1 MMSLASYLVLGATL
15 EPKIKS
21 KICEGGMWIS
31 LRCLRQHTAV
41 SVAMGNNGQPTISLT
56 PVRARPPSS
65 IYEWL
70 RLFGTNASI
79 YLQTHA
85 DEAASLMTYM
95 VAITDMSKR
104 HGGYAWRVYD
114 EKFGRIRTLP
124 PTLLDGFYILP
135 PCNPLHGM
143 CAWWTLL
150 L

>member
-1 MMSLASYLVLGATL
+1 MVSLASYLVLGATI
-15 EPKIKS
+15 EHKIKS
-21 KICEGGMWIS
+21 KIWGYVDLGALSSPTHTSVS
-31 LRCLRQHTAV
+31 LAIV
-41 SVAMGNNGQPTISLT
+41 NNVQPTISLT
-56 PVRARPPSS
+56 PLRARPPSS

-70 RLFGTNASI
+70 RLFGTYANI
-79 YLQTHA
+79 CLQTHT

-124 PTLLDGFYILP
+124 STLLDGFYILP

-143 CAWWTLL
+143 CAWWTLML
-150 L
+150 